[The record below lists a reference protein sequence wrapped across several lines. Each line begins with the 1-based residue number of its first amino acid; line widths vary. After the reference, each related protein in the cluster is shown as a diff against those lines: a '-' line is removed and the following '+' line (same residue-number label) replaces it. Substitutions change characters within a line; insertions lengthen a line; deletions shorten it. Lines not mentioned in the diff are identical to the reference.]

1 MKSSISIFFEVP
13 EMVYKILDMV
23 AEQDN
28 NVKLYCMGGNEIL
41 LAGNLPEVEDCEDE
55 DEDWEDIEDEDE
67 GDLEL
72 FKKNV
77 KWEDLDLDFED
88 DSWWNK
94 DLPF

>member
-13 EMVYKILDMV
+13 ERVYKILEMV
-23 AEQDN
+23 AEQDK

-41 LAGNLPEVEDCEDE
+41 LAGNLPEVEDEDG
-55 DEDWEDIEDEDE
+55 DWEDIEDEDE

-77 KWEDLDLDFED
+77 KWEDLDFED
-88 DSWWNK
+88 DGWGNEN
-94 DLPF
+94 LPF